1 MPISRDINL
10 MFGADGTEFGRAIS
24 SYVNLNSYKYSLD
37 SNLAQVVERMEDEIA
52 SLELDSSFTCS
63 EDKGE
68 FKSHLTNK
76 TDMQLN
82 ADTVDN
88 ALQSFTESTGI
99 PIVIVVD
106 EIETVFGR
114 SFTGDTIITLVF
126 SLILIVVAVIII
138 VKTVKSNKENKSRAN
153 NNSNRYSS
161 NTSQNSGNND
171 NSGDTYW

>member
-1 MPISRDINL
+1 MRIDTDINL
-10 MFGADGTEFGRAIS
+10 MFGSDNTEFGRAIS

-37 SNLAQVVERMEDEIA
+37 SNLAQVVERMEEEIV

-63 EDKGE
+63 EDQGE
-68 FKSHLTNK
+68 FKSHLTNN

-82 ADTVDN
+82 ADTVDS

-114 SFTGDTIITLVF
+114 SFSVETIMTLLF
-126 SLILIVVAVIII
+126 SLVLIVVAVVII
-138 VKTVKSNKENKSRAN
+138 VKTIKSNKENNSRRNNNGNNRYSGNSQNN
-153 NNSNRYSS
+153 NNS
-161 NTSQNSGNND
+161 